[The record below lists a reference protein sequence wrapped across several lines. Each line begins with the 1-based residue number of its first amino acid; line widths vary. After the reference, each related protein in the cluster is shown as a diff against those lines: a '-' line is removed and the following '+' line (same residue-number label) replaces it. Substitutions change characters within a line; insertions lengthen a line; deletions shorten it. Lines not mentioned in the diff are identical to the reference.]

1 MYGSRRCEIDDSYIV
16 LNRSFIIHVFLQV
29 IEEEGSNPAFIPRRD
44 AFWGHDDR
52 WSDMPDEDRY
62 RMI

>member
-1 MYGSRRCEIDDSYIV
+1 M
-16 LNRSFIIHVFLQV
+16 QV
-29 IEEEGSNPAFIPRRD
+29 IEEEEGNPAFIPRRD

-62 RMI
+62 KMI